1 MKHREFFDYLEGIS
15 AFLRKRE
22 PAKAKHFGEAILK
35 KLVTLTHSPQ
45 EEYQL
50 YCLLGNAYSELT
62 EHSRAIDVFY
72 KAYAIALKS
81 KLPPVR
87 IVYASLQLAVNF
99 IMTKNIDQAIR
110 QLQKVLEYY
119 TRYGDTTPPMDKQR
133 YFTAIGDLAYC
144 YLYKGELG
152 KAGDII
158 NRQLAGQQD
167 VLSANHLCVLDY
179 HHLNGEYLIAKGEYP
194 KARQAFEECIRISD
208 EEKFPIGKLEAQ
220 IHLAMLLLGD
230 KNVSGAIELLLSLYR
245 EAGKLKSNSLMCES
259 ALLLSKCY
267 SLKDEPD
274 RSAAMEKQVKALLNK
289 LDTNWLYE
297 KIGEFDRLYQQLQKL
312 YSLRESPKYVPEV
325 LADAMDKHYEANPDK
340 YAIVGNSLAIKEVY
354 HVIDKIAPTDLP
366 ILVQGET
373 GTGKEL
379 ICRLIHQKSARSEKP
394 YLAINCGA
402 LPQNLLENELFG
414 HNKGAFTGAM
424 EDKKG
429 YIELASGGTLMLD
442 EVTNMSLAM
451 QQKLLRVLEEQ
462 QVWPLGAE
470 KPVPVNTRFI
480 FASNQN
486 VEQMLAKGTLR
497 NDLFYR
503 INVIIITLPPLR
515 ERKEDIPLLIEHF
528 LNKYSPSEMPDAR
541 RITPDALRILTNY
554 SWPGNVRELENEVQK
569 ICVLHRDDK
578 IIKEEMI
585 SEHIKAFKP
594 VKNNHPYS
602 SSGGKSLK
610 QLLKECEKNIII
622 DTIKK
627 YDGNI
632 TLASRHLGYDRSGLY
647 RKMKQLRVK

>member
-133 YFTAIGDLAYC
+133 YFTAIGDMAYC

-267 SLKDEPD
+267 LLQGAPD
-274 RSAAMEKQVKALLNK
+274 KSASIEKRIKPFLHK
-289 LDTNWLYE
+289 LDSSWLYE
-297 KIGEFDRLYQQLQKL
+297 R
-312 YSLRESPKYVPEV
+312 
-325 LADAMDKHYEANPDK
+325 
-340 YAIVGNSLAIKEVY
+340 
-354 HVIDKIAPTDLP
+354 
-366 ILVQGET
+366 
-373 GTGKEL
+373 
-379 ICRLIHQKSARSEKP
+379 
-394 YLAINCGA
+394 
-402 LPQNLLENELFG
+402 
-414 HNKGAFTGAM
+414 
-424 EDKKG
+424 
-429 YIELASGGTLMLD
+429 
-442 EVTNMSLAM
+442 
-451 QQKLLRVLEEQ
+451 
-462 QVWPLGAE
+462 
-470 KPVPVNTRFI
+470 
-480 FASNQN
+480 
-486 VEQMLAKGTLR
+486 
-497 NDLFYR
+497 
-503 INVIIITLPPLR
+503 
-515 ERKEDIPLLIEHF
+515 
-528 LNKYSPSEMPDAR
+528 
-541 RITPDALRILTNY
+541 
-554 SWPGNVRELENEVQK
+554 
-569 ICVLHRDDK
+569 
-578 IIKEEMI
+578 
-585 SEHIKAFKP
+585 
-594 VKNNHPYS
+594 
-602 SSGGKSLK
+602 
-610 QLLKECEKNIII
+610 
-622 DTIKK
+622 
-627 YDGNI
+627 
-632 TLASRHLGYDRSGLY
+632 
-647 RKMKQLRVK
+647 